1 MGVYVRAKFE
11 VSSVILTSFR
21 QRGIPPAPPPPP
33 HQGEPLKSPPIL
45 RLKGKGL
52 RHYGS
57 LLSANDYE
65 KNDKI
70 TLKYFQ

>member
-1 MGVYVRAKFE
+1 MSVYVRAKFE

-21 QRGIPPAPPPPP
+21 QRGIPPP
-33 HQGEPLKSPPIL
+33 HQNEPLKSPPRL
-45 RLKGKGL
+45 TLKGKGL

-70 TLKYFQ
+70 TLTYFQ

>member
-21 QRGIPPAPPPPP
+21 QRGILPPRPP
-33 HQGEPLKSPPIL
+33 HQDEPLKSPPIL

-52 RHYGS
+52 RHYAS